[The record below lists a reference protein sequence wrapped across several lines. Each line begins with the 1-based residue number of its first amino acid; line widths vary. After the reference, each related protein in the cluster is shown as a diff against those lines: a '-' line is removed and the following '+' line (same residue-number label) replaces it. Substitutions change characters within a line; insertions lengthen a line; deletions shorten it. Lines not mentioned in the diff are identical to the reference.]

1 MEDGHGEK
9 CQCECVHSTCGACI
23 IVVQVLATVGDL
35 AFPLPILV
43 ASGPTVA
50 DSSLGTPLHGPLTV
64 STLTSPPHNFR
75 NRVFLSRALPILYVL
90 QNPVLVPWR
99 LKRDAISTEMI
110 AVAL

>member
-1 MEDGHGEK
+1 MPVRVRAFH
-9 CQCECVHSTCGACI
+9 
-23 IVVQVLATVGDL
+23 VQGMHHRRASVGDRWR
-35 AFPLPILV
+35 PGLPTFNT
-43 ASGPTVA
+43 SCFRA
-50 DSSLGTPLHGPLTV
+50 DSCRQFLGHSQHGPLTV

>member
-1 MEDGHGEK
+1 MPVRVRAFH
-9 CQCECVHSTCGACI
+9 
-23 IVVQVLATVGDL
+23 VQGMHHRRASFGDRWR
-35 AFPLPILV
+35 PGLPILV

-50 DSSLGTPLHGPLTV
+50 DSSLGTPQHGPLTV